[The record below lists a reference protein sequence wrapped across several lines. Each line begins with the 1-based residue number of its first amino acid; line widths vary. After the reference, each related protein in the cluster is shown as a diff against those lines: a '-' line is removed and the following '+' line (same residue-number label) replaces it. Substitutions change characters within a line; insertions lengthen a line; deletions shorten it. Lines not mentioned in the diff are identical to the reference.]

1 METIIRNQQQQFQ
14 YADVYI
20 SDMQTLKNIFLQS
33 QNLSR
38 LNQDFG
44 VPFLLVKKRNE
55 ILGFAS
61 LIINGK
67 GEITFKIYG
76 KSDFTDSEKK
86 NFKLQAERYFNK
98 NNSANFRN
106 AEQLKSSIIRMISWL
121 NVG

>member
-1 METIIRNQQQQFQ
+1 METIIRNQQLQ

-20 SDMQTLKNIFLQS
+20 SDMQSLKNIFLQS

-38 LNQDFG
+38 LNRDFG
-44 VPFLLVKKRNE
+44 IPFLLAKKRNE

-67 GEITFKIYG
+67 GGVTFKIYG
-76 KSDFTDSEKK
+76 KGDLADFEKK
-86 NFKLQAERYFNK
+86 DFHLQAERYFNK

-106 AEQLKSSIIRMISWL
+106 AEQLKSSVSRMISWL
-121 NVG
+121 NMG

>member
-1 METIIRNQQQQFQ
+1 METIIRNQQQLQ

-20 SDMQTLKNIFLQS
+20 SDMQSLKNIFLQS

-38 LNQDFG
+38 LSQDFG
-44 VPFLLVKKRNE
+44 VPFLLAKKRNE

-67 GEITFKIYG
+67 GEIAFKIYG
-76 KSDFTDSEKK
+76 KSDLADSEKK
-86 NFKLQAERYFNK
+86 NFNLQAERYFNK

-106 AEQLKSSIIRMISWL
+106 AEQLKSSINRMISWL

>member
-1 METIIRNQQQQFQ
+1 METIIRNQQLQ
-14 YADVYI
+14 YAEVYI
-20 SDMQTLKNIFLQS
+20 SDMKSLKYIFLQS

-44 VPFLLVKKRNE
+44 VPFLLAKKRNK

-76 KSDFTDSEKK
+76 KGDLTDSEKK
-86 NFKLQAERYFNK
+86 NFNLQAERYFNK

-106 AEQLKSSIIRMISWL
+106 AEQLKSSINRMVSWL